1 MPNDFQTHFL
11 PSVFFFEL
19 ICFCFNHRLIFFCA
33 NFSCSVINQYYD
45 PGLMDKEYVMK
56 GNAAI
61 LKCSIPS
68 FVADFVHVVAWV
80 DDDGKE
86 YVASDNFTG
95 SKNINRLEISSVF
108 SSHHFPISFYTFV
121 IWVKFL

>member
-1 MPNDFQTHFL
+1 
-11 PSVFFFEL
+11 
-19 ICFCFNHRLIFFCA
+19 
-33 NFSCSVINQYYD
+33 
-45 PGLMDKEYVMK
+45 MDKEYVMK

-121 IWVKFL
+121 IWVKFLWVRID